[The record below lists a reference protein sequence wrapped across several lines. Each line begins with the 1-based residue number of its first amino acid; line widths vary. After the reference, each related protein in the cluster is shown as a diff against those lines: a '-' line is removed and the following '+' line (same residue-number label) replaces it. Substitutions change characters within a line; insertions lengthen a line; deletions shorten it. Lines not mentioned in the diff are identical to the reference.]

1 MSKTIYSGPHSVLV
15 DALIRA
21 RKRAGLTQ
29 AQVGAT
35 VGRDQTFISIIEN
48 KQRQVTVLEF
58 ISLVRA
64 MNLDAVE
71 VFSEVASKVPSGIK
85 I

>member
-1 MSKTIYSGPHSVLV
+1 MSKTIYSGPHTVLV

-29 AQVGAT
+29 AQVGAA

-48 KQRQVTVLEF
+48 RQRQVTVLEF
-58 ISLVRA
+58 IALVRA
-64 MNLDAVE
+64 MDLDAVE
-71 VFSEVASKVPSGIK
+71 VFADVALKVPSDLK
-85 I
+85 V